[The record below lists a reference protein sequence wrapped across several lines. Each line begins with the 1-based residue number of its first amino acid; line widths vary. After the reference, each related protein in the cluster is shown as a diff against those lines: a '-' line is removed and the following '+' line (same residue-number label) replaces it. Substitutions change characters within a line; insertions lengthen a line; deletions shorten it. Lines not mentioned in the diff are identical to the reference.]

1 MTVLVGYVP
10 TPLGEA
16 TLRAGV
22 EESRRRTEPL
32 LVVNMS
38 RDDVL
43 VDAHRAG
50 RADLDRVE
58 RDVTELGVDVEV
70 VRVEQGTDP
79 ADALVRVAGER
90 DASVI
95 VIGGQKPRV
104 SPMARQMTPRSINS
118 CAARAPTLPGWAK
131 PVFERCGA
139 SSRPPISPRCR
150 ASPTSGWPA
159 SRSR

>member
-22 EESRRRTEPL
+22 AESRRRAEPL

-43 VDAHRAG
+43 VDAHRA
-50 RADLDRVE
+50 ATDDLDRVE

-70 VRVEQGTDP
+70 VRIEQGSDP
-79 ADALVRVAGER
+79 ADALVRVASDR
-90 DASVI
+90 SVSVV
-95 VIGGQKPRV
+95 VIGLRHRTPVGKLILGSAAQRILLE
-104 SPMARQMTPRSINS
+104 AR
-118 CAARAPTLPGWAK
+118 C
-131 PVFERCGA
+131 PVLAVKEDTA
-139 SSRPPISPRCR
+139 
-150 ASPTSGWPA
+150 
-159 SRSR
+159 

>member
-22 EESRRRTEPL
+22 AESRRRSEPL

-43 VDAHRAG
+43 VDAHRA
-50 RADLDRVE
+50 ATDDLDRVA

-70 VRVEQGTDP
+70 VRIEQGSDP
-79 ADALVRVAGER
+79 ADALVRMASAR

-95 VIGGQKPRV
+95 VIGLRHRTPVGKLIMGSAAQRILLD
-104 SPMARQMTPRSINS
+104 AR
-118 CAARAPTLPGWAK
+118 C
-131 PVFERCGA
+131 PVLAVKDDGA
-139 SSRPPISPRCR
+139 
-150 ASPTSGWPA
+150 
-159 SRSR
+159 

>member
-22 EESRRRTEPL
+22 EEARRRAERL

-43 VDAHRAG
+43 VDAHRAK
-50 RADLDRVE
+50 ADDLDRVR

-70 VRVEQGTDP
+70 VRIEQGSDP
-79 ADALVRVAGER
+79 AEALVRAADQYG
-90 DASVI
+90 ASVI
-95 VIGGQKPRV
+95 VIGLRHRTPVGKLILGSAAQRILLD
-104 SPMARQMTPRSINS
+104 AR
-118 CAARAPTLPGWAK
+118 C
-131 PVFERCGA
+131 PVLAVKEDTA
-139 SSRPPISPRCR
+139 
-150 ASPTSGWPA
+150 
-159 SRSR
+159 

>member
-22 EESRRRTEPL
+22 QESRRRSEPL

-43 VDAHRAG
+43 VDPHRA
-50 RADLDRVE
+50 ATDDLDRVE

-70 VRVEQGTDP
+70 VRIEQGSDP
-79 ADALVRVAGER
+79 ADALVHVADER
-90 DASVI
+90 DASVV
-95 VIGGQKPRV
+95 VIGLRHR
-104 SPMARQMTPRSINS
+104 SPVGKLIMGSSAQRILLDAR
-118 CAARAPTLPGWAK
+118 C
-131 PVFERCGA
+131 PVLAVKED
-139 SSRPPISPRCR
+139 I
-150 ASPTSGWPA
+150 T
-159 SRSR
+159 

>member
-22 EESRRRTEPL
+22 QESRRRSEPL

-43 VDAHRAG
+43 VDPHRA
-50 RADLDRVE
+50 ATDDLDRVE

-70 VRVEQGTDP
+70 VRIEQGSDP
-79 ADALVRVAGER
+79 ADALVRVAEDR

-95 VIGGQKPRV
+95 VIGLRHR
-104 SPMARQMTPRSINS
+104 SPVGKLIMGSSAQRILLDAR
-118 CAARAPTLPGWAK
+118 C
-131 PVFERCGA
+131 PVLAVKED
-139 SSRPPISPRCR
+139 I
-150 ASPTSGWPA
+150 T
-159 SRSR
+159 